1 MHRRAVGELLM
12 IDTLDGLANRLGRIM
27 ACLVVAAAVAAEEPI
42 PRNLPEREEWFS
54 DLAIGMFIHWCV
66 DSQLGS
72 VISHTLVGSSEDY
85 ANRFFTEL
93 PQTFDPKQFDPADWA
108 RLARVAGMRYV
119 MFTAKHHSGFCMF
132 DTETTEFSIMHTP
145 FARDITREIV
155 EAFRGEG
162 IAPGLYFSPED
173 FWVLHRQGHEIARLL
188 PYTLPANNPE
198 LTEHNRRQLRELF
211 TNYGPIELAFL
222 DSVDGVDAVRTIW
235 EIDRNVTITRGVMET
250 PEQKTP
256 DAPLP
261 SPWEACYTLGTQWQF
276 KPTNETYK
284 SGTQL
289 IEMLIEI
296 RAKGGNLLLNVGP
309 EPSGVI
315 PFEQE
320 RILRELA
327 LWLFVNGEAIYEVR
341 PWHVIRE
348 GDVWF
353 TKGKDEN
360 TLYAFLTKQHPWK
373 RGERREFVLTSAR
386 ATDSTEIAVLG
397 HGGTVVE
404 YQPETDATPRVEQ
417 REDGLHVSVVR
428 GQRLY
433 NNMQWPNPVV
443 VRLTNVEPARL
454 D

>member
-1 MHRRAVGELLM
+1 M